1 MINLKNV
8 CSIRVSLTLSCPM
21 NLKLFPLDWQTC
33 SLAMVSCK
41 YLIISVFFIYYS
53 STLGFVVF
61 SSFCDALLM
70 MKKVFFFMSIV
81 IRVAMA
87 SVLIFPSSFYSTR
100 RSNFFYF
107 NSTDGWTTDDL
118 IFLWRAGDP
127 VQVAKKL
134 QLPRF
139 ALEKFIT
146 DSCNSK
152 TNTGIYQQF
161 ISYRLINN

>member
-1 MINLKNV
+1 MFVQLECRWRFPARWIWNSFHSTGRRV
-8 CSIRVSLTLSCPM
+8 HSPWQVVSISSSASFSFIIHRRSVSLYFLP
-21 NLKLFPLDWQTC
+21 
-33 SLAMVSCK
+33 
-41 YLIISVFFIYYS
+41 
-53 STLGFVVF
+53 FVMHF
-61 SSFCDALLM
+61 WWW
-70 MKKVFFFMSIV
+70 KKVFFMSIV

-127 VQVAKKL
+127 VQVEKKL